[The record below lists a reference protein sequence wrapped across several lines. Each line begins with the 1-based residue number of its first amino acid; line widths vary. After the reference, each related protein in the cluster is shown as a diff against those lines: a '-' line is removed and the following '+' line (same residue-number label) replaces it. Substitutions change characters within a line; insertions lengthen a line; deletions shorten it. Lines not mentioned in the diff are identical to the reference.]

1 MSDSFLFAGI
11 LLAVLGGVF
20 NGIFALPMKRMK
32 GWKWEHIWLVYSVV
46 GMVLVP
52 WTVAVLSTP
61 HLGDVVRS
69 APLVL
74 ICGFGFAWGLGSV
87 FFGLGLDR
95 LGLGLGLALM
105 MGIIAGVGSLVPLL
119 ILKPGSLATHQ
130 GMIVLAGNAILIAG
144 IWLCAR
150 AGGLRN
156 KQQASAGSKQSK
168 PHSMASGLVI
178 AILAGLF
185 SSMLNFSFAFSG
197 ETQRLAV
204 ELGANPPMASM
215 SIWALTF
222 STGFLANLAYCL
234 WRMRESG
241 WSSYREPGTGVYWI
255 GAASMGVMM
264 FGGILFYGMG
274 ASYLGPA
281 GPVIG
286 WPILM
291 GGTIVASNIAGW
303 LTGEWKEAGKR
314 SVSFL
319 TAGILVILV
328 AMIVMTQG
336 RVG

>member
-1 MSDSFLFAGI
+1 MSESFLFCGI
-11 LLAVLGGVF
+11 LLALLGGAF
-20 NGIFALPMKRMK
+20 NGIFALPLRHMK

-52 WTVAVLSTP
+52 WIVAGITTP

-69 APLVL
+69 TPLLLV
-74 ICGFGFAWGLGSV
+74 CGFGFAWGLGSV

-119 ILKPGSLATHQ
+119 ILKPGSLATRP
-130 GMIVLAGNAILIAG
+130 GKIVLTGNAILIAG

-156 KQQASAGSKQSK
+156 KQHASAGSIKSET
-168 PHSMASGLVI
+168 HSMASGLII

-197 ETQRLAV
+197 ETRQLAV
-204 ELGANPPMASM
+204 ELGASPPMASM

-222 STGFLANLAYCL
+222 SAGFLANLAYCL
-234 WRMRESG
+234 WRIRESG
-241 WSSYREPGTGVYWI
+241 WSSYREPGTGVYWL
-255 GAASMGVMM
+255 GAALMGIMM
-264 FGGILFYGMG
+264 FGGILFYAMG
-274 ASYLGPA
+274 SSYLGAA

-319 TAGILVILV
+319 AAGILVILV

-336 RVG
+336 RVS

>member
-1 MSDSFLFAGI
+1 MSESFLFGGI

-20 NGIFALPMKRMK
+20 NGIFALPLKHMK
-32 GWKWEHIWLVYSVV
+32 GWRWEHIWLVYSVV

-52 WTVAVLSTP
+52 WTVAGLSTP
-61 HLGDVVRS
+61 HLGEVVRS

-74 ICGFGFAWGLGSV
+74 IWGFGFAWGLGSV

-105 MGIIAGVGSLVPLL
+105 MGIIAGVGSLVPML
-119 ILKPGSLATHQ
+119 ILKPGSLATRQ

-144 IWLCAR
+144 IWLCAW

-156 KQQASAGSKQSK
+156 KQRANAGTKQS
-168 PHSMASGLVI
+168 MTSGLVI

-185 SSMLNFSFAFSG
+185 SSMLNFSFAFSV
-197 ETQRLAV
+197 ETRQRAV
-204 ELGANPPMASM
+204 ELGASPPMASM

-222 STGFLANLAYCL
+222 SAGFLANLAYCL
-234 WRMRESG
+234 WLIRKSG
-241 WSSYREPGTGVYWI
+241 WSNYKEPGTGVYWA
-255 GAASMGVMM
+255 GATSMGVMM

-303 LTGEWKEAGKR
+303 LTGEWKEAGKH

-336 RVG
+336 RVS

>member
-1 MSDSFLFAGI
+1 MSESFLFGGI

-20 NGIFALPMKRMK
+20 NGVFALPLKHMK

-52 WTVAVLSTP
+52 WAVAGLSTP
-61 HLGDVVRS
+61 HLGVVIKS
-69 APLVL
+69 APLLLV
-74 ICGFGFAWGLGSV
+74 CGFGFAWGLGSV

-119 ILKPGSLATHQ
+119 ILKPGSLATRQ
-130 GMIVLAGNAILIAG
+130 GMIVLAGNAILVAG

-156 KQQASAGSKQSK
+156 QQQASAGSTQLT
-168 PHSMASGLVI
+168 PHSMTSGLII

-185 SSMLNFSFAFSG
+185 SSMLNFSFAFSR
-197 ETQRLAV
+197 ETQQLAV
-204 ELGANPPMASM
+204 ELGTNPPMASM

-222 STGFLANLAYCL
+222 SCGFLANLAYCL
-234 WRMRESG
+234 WLIRKSG
-241 WSSYREPGTGVYWI
+241 WSNYRERGTGVYWL
-255 GAASMGVMM
+255 GAALMGIMM
-264 FGGILFYGMG
+264 FGGILFYAMG

-286 WPILM
+286 WPIMM

-319 TAGILVILV
+319 AAGILVILV